1 MWSIF
6 YCESEVIF
14 LLSIFFCFSFP
25 LISFLSITFIF
36 LHPQAFTKIQ
46 RSIHYN
52 LTYSTIK
59 LIQQTVKPK
68 LGQRQVFFNKTL
80 RWVSSLSLWLWRA
93 MTVRFRRNAHK
104 KSCSFKDDWN
114 PLKLTLDVTMLQKA
128 KLTLVTSLKQ
138 LNHDN
143 YFTMLRSTQ
152 FGRINLNNSCNY
164 LFHDRSSSSSSSS
177 SKSSPRSKASSAS
190 ASNSCFP

>member
-1 MWSIF
+1 M
-6 YCESEVIF
+6 
-14 LLSIFFCFSFP
+14 
-25 LISFLSITFIF
+25 
-36 LHPQAFTKIQ
+36 
-46 RSIHYN
+46 
-52 LTYSTIK
+52 
-59 LIQQTVKPK
+59 
-68 LGQRQVFFNKTL
+68 
-80 RWVSSLSLWLWRA
+80 
-93 MTVRFRRNAHK
+93 RFRRNAHK

-114 PLKLTLDVTMLQKA
+114 PLKLTLDVTMLEKA
-128 KLTLVTSLKQ
+128 KLTLVASLKQ